1 MRRSLFMIGSLL
13 ALASCRSYDLTS
25 RLVDQDGALPPD
37 RFARYGRE
45 QAQVVAIGR
54 EFARAG
60 HGSSPAELEQQA
72 EAAINYARSLP
83 DVTDIQADPPGHR
96 VTIHLRSGWLT
107 MANPIDDGKR
117 GAETPG
123 LPTAAAGT
131 R

>member
-1 MRRSLFMIGSLL
+1 MQRSLLVIGSLL
-13 ALASCRSYDLTS
+13 ALASCRTYPLDS

-37 RFARYGRE
+37 QFARFGRE

-54 EFARAG
+54 EFAHADQ
-60 HGSSPAELEQQA
+60 GSSPAELDQQA

-96 VTIHLRSGWLT
+96 LTLRFRSGWLT
-107 MANPIDDGKR
+107 TTNPIDDGKR
-117 GAETPG
+117 GTETPG
-123 LPTAAAGT
+123 LSTATAGT